1 MHILMEVKKNVIKS
15 VKLRIYPNESQIHII
30 NGTLG
35 CCRYIYNKYIESNI
49 TSYETSGK
57 FISGYDFSKYIN
69 CLKKNDSDYNWIK
82 GYSSKAIKDTIMNAE
97 KSFKRFFKN
106 KNVSQI

>member
-1 MHILMEVKKNVIKS
+1 MIKT
-15 VKLRIYPNESQIHII
+15 VKLRIYPNKSQIKVI

-49 TSYETSGK
+49 TSYKTSNK
-57 FISGYDFSKYIN
+57 FISGYEFSKDIN
-69 CLKKNDSDYNWIK
+69 WLKKNNDDYNWIK
-82 GYSSKAIKDTIMNAE
+82 KYSSKAIKDTIMNAE

-106 KNVSQI
+106 KKGFP